1 MKLKLQSVGVR
12 ASECTCPPVN
22 KRRGWLDCCEFLR
35 PQMSLTW
42 SWISFSSHFTNII
55 EISTTSWHDFLKR
68 FEPFE
73 FCPVLSQSIWKSH
86 CSACW
91 LWVQLVLPG
100 SAGWSCVCRL
110 LLFISQESVLNLTGS
125 EPGQMCYQTN
135 SQQEILRH
143 HYNQSTQQ
151 SWVIPWLQSSSQLP
165 SNQPQQQ
172 SDNKLVIHPAADINA
187 VKPRH
192 ETAELGVD
200 QREPEISNPTQQAAR
215 SVTFN

>member
-86 CSACW
+86 CSVCW
-91 LWVQLVLPG
+91 LWAQLVLPG

-135 SQQEILRH
+135 SQHR
-143 HYNQSTQQ
+143 NPAS
-151 SWVIPWLQSSSQLP
+151 SLQP
-165 SNQPQQQ
+165 
-172 SDNKLVIHPAADINA
+172 KH
-187 VKPRH
+187 
-192 ETAELGVD
+192 TAELSHPMTAV
-200 QREPEISNPTQQAAR
+200 IITAAIQ
-215 SVTFN
+215 SASAAVW